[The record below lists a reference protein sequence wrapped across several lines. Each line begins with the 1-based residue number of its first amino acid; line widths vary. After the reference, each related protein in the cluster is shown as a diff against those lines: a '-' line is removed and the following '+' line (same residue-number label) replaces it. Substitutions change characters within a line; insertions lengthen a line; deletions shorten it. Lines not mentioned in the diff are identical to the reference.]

1 MPDDLLDSVRYY
13 ALSLWE
19 RRWSIVIVAWCVS
32 LPGWT
37 AVALLPNTYSA
48 TAKIYVDTESIIGP
62 LMKNLAVMPDVDRQV
77 QTVRDTLLSRPN
89 LAELVQRTG
98 LDRGVSGPGARED
111 LMRRLAQQIQVQP
124 LSASLFQVSYGSP
137 DPELAYRVVSA
148 VTDLFVERNLG
159 HGTRDVEAA
168 RAFIDRQIGEYE
180 DKLRDA
186 DVAIARFKREHSG
199 ELGGTERAQRELEE
213 ARTTRRTLESE
224 RASAGWQR
232 DQLGLQLAQT
242 PRRLS

>member
-32 LPGWT
+32 LPGWA

-77 QTVRDTLLSRPN
+77 QTVRETLLSRPS
-89 LAELVQRTG
+89 LTEVVQRAG
-98 LDRGVSGPGARED
+98 LDRDVSGPLSRED
-111 LMRRLAQQIQVQP
+111 LLRRLAQQIQVQP
-124 LSASLFQVSYGSP
+124 LNASLFQVGYGSR
-137 DPELAYRVVSA
+137 DPELAYRVVSV

-159 HGTRDVEAA
+159 HETNDVDAA
-168 RAFIDRQIGEYE
+168 RAFIGGQI
-180 DKLRDA
+180 
-186 DVAIARFKREHSG
+186 
-199 ELGGTERAQRELEE
+199 
-213 ARTTRRTLESE
+213 
-224 RASAGWQR
+224 
-232 DQLGLQLAQT
+232 
-242 PRRLS
+242 